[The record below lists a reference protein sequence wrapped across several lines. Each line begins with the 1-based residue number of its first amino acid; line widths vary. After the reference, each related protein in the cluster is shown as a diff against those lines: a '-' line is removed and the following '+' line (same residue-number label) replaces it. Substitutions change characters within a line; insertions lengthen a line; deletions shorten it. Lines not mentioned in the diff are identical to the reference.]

1 MRDKKLGTQEF
12 ITQLNKAQ
20 DLMSQEKYKEAIVLL
35 EELKEID
42 KETDLNYNLTH
53 RMYQLYSNCQS
64 LYNQKIILMHIN
76 EISKNS
82 TSLTLQKLNQ
92 ILKDE
97 FKINLEEEILGREIE
112 LLILRGLLSC
122 RIEDNEI
129 IF

>member
-1 MRDKKLGTQEF
+1 MGTQEF
-12 ITQLNKAQ
+12 ITQLNRAQ

-53 RMYQLYSNCQS
+53 RLYQLYSNCQS
-64 LYNQKIILMHIN
+64 LYNQKIILRQIN
-76 EISKNS
+76 EIKSKS
-82 TSLTLQKLNQ
+82 KPIITFHELNQ
-92 ILKDE
+92 MLMG
-97 FKINLEEEILGREIE
+97 KINLEEKILVREIE

>member
-1 MRDKKLGTQEF
+1 MNTEEF
-12 ITQLNKAQ
+12 MEQLNEAQ
-20 DLMSQEKYKEAIVLL
+20 NLMSQEKYKEAIVLL

-42 KETDLNYNLTH
+42 KETNLNYNLTH
-53 RMYQLYSNCQS
+53 RLYQLSSNCQS

-82 TSLTLQKLNQ
+82 ASLTLQKLKQ

-97 FKINLEEEILGREIE
+97 FKINLEEKILVREIE

-122 RIEDNEI
+122 RIEDNKI

>member
-1 MRDKKLGTQEF
+1 MNTEEF
-12 ITQLNKAQ
+12 IKQLNKTQ

-35 EELKEID
+35 EDLKEID
-42 KETDLNYNLTH
+42 KETNLNYNLTH
-53 RMYQLYSNCQS
+53 RLYQLYSNCKS

-97 FKINLEEEILGREIE
+97 FKINLEEKILVREIE

-122 RIEDNEI
+122 RIEDNKI

>member
-1 MRDKKLGTQEF
+1 MNTEEF
-12 ITQLNKAQ
+12 MEQLNEAQ
-20 DLMSQEKYKEAIVLL
+20 NLMSQEKYKEAIVLL

-42 KETDLNYNLTH
+42 RETNLNYNLTH
-53 RMYQLYSNCQS
+53 RLYQLFSNCQS

-82 TSLTLQKLNQ
+82 TSLTLQKLKQ
-92 ILKDE
+92 ILKEE
-97 FKINLEEEILGREIE
+97 FKINLEEKILVREIE

-122 RIEDNEI
+122 RIEDNKI